1 MTRRVV
7 ATPSASHLA
16 SHLAIPAV
24 LRQLRLV
31 QAGEVAPP
39 PRAAPVR
46 PFALPALA
54 LGTAHVRYAPAV
66 GRVVVRGRGRQLQVE
81 GASLLATR
89 VCTLAG
95 WAGWPRTLQPHV
107 HVRCAPPEPLG
118 APCEPC
124 ELIPR
129 HSVRDEETAQI
140 TNLHKLQ
147 IHTIMFRSVCQP
159 RNRQLF

>member
-1 MTRRVV
+1 M
-7 ATPSASHLA
+7 
-16 SHLAIPAV
+16 
-24 LRQLRLV
+24 
-31 QAGEVAPP
+31 
-39 PRAAPVR
+39 R

-118 APCEPC
+118 APCEPS

-129 HSVRDEETAQI
+129 HSVRDEESAQI
-140 TNLHKLQ
+140 TNLHIRIGPRK
-147 IHTIMFRSVCQP
+147 IFRQSHVAKGRMGAQP
-159 RNRQLF
+159 VAEVDVLGHAL